1 MINTVGKR
9 IIKYILILSSVMFLF
24 VSCKVAFVGGRKAEN
39 IRPPKL
45 YRELL
50 DNQFE
55 YNNLNMRFSA
65 DFFIGDEK
73 EEFSGMIRMK
83 KDTAIWISLRSYN
96 IEGARMLITKDS
108 VKFINRLDKT
118 YYSGG
123 FLFLTHRFDMDLD
136 YSMIQAII
144 TNSFFFYPQTEDA
157 SKSIS
162 NFKSCYD
169 SSLYCMSSISQRK
182 YVKFYVDEKNP
193 ERWERKLEKEI
204 GDTLGISSGESV
216 VQSNDFVF
224 QFVKVL
230 PELFRINDMLLENYI
245 QQQSLYVEYGKQ
257 FLVENQYF
265 PHQINIELITP
276 KFAPRLV
283 INIESLTIDAES
295 LSLPFKISKKYE
307 KIEL

>member
-1 MINTVGKR
+1 VGKR
-9 IIKYILILSSVMFLF
+9 IIKYIFILSGLIFL
-24 VSCKVAFVGGRKAEN
+24 VLSCKIAFVGGRKGEN
-39 IRPPKL
+39 MRPPKL

-50 DNQFE
+50 ENQFE
-55 YNNLNMRFSA
+55 YENLSLKFSA
-65 DFFIGDEK
+65 DLFIGEEK
-73 EEFSGMIRMK
+73 QEFSGIIRMK

-118 YYSGG
+118 YYSGD
-123 FLFLTHRFDMDLD
+123 FVFLTNRFEMDMD
-136 YSMIQAII
+136 YNMIQAII
-144 TNSFFFYPQTEDA
+144 TNSFFFYPQPEDT
-157 SKSIS
+157 SKAVS
-162 NFKSCYD
+162 NFKQCYD

-204 GDTLGISSGESV
+204 SDTVGVGPGETV
-216 VQSNDFVF
+216 FQTNEFVF

-230 PELFRINDMLLENYI
+230 PELFRINDMFLENYI
-245 QQQSLYVEYGKQ
+245 QQQSLYVEYDKQ
-257 FLVENQYF
+257 YLVGNQYF
-265 PHQINIELITP
+265 PHQINIEITTP
-276 KFAPRLV
+276 RFAPRLV

-295 LSLPFKISKKYE
+295 MSLPFKISDKYE

>member
-1 MINTVGKR
+1 MGKR
-9 IIKYILILSSVMFLF
+9 IIKYIFILSGLIFLF
-24 VSCKVAFVGGRKAEN
+24 VSCKVAFVGGRKGEN

-55 YNNLNMRFSA
+55 YNNLSLKFSA
-65 DFFIGDEK
+65 DFFIGEEK
-73 EEFSGMIRMK
+73 QEFSGMIRMK

-118 YYSGG
+118 YYTGG
-123 FLFLTHRFDMDLD
+123 FLFLTDRFDMDLD
-136 YSMIQAII
+136 YNMIQAII
-144 TNSFFFYPQTEDA
+144 TNSFFFYPQTEDV
-157 SKSIS
+157 SKAIS
-162 NFKSCYD
+162 NFKPCYD

-182 YVKFYVDEKNP
+182 YEKFYVDEKNP

-204 GDTLGISSGESV
+204 SDTVGAGFGEISF
-216 VQSNDFVF
+216 QANDFVF

-230 PELFRINDMLLENYI
+230 PELFRINDMFVENYI

-257 FLVENQYF
+257 YLVGNQYF
-265 PHQINIELITP
+265 PHQINIEITTP
-276 KFAPRLV
+276 RFAPRLA
-283 INIESLTIDAES
+283 IDIESITIDAES
-295 LSLPFKISKKYE
+295 MSLPFKISEKYE